1 MKDMRFQSKRP
12 TLKEDPQSEKYM
24 ESFTMLRIRM
34 LKAFRW
40 GKKKKQ
46 QQQQDHGHRYNKLI
60 TSDCS
65 Q

>member
-1 MKDMRFQSKRP
+1 MRFQSKRP

-40 GKKKKQ
+40 GKKKKN
-46 QQQQDHGHRYNKLI
+46 NKVMDTGI
-60 TSDCS
+60 TS
-65 Q
+65 